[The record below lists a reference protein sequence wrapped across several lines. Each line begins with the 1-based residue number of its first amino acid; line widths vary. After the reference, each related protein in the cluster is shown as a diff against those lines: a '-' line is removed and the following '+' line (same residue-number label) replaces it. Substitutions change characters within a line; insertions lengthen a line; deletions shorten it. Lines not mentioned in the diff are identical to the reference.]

1 MTIPFCLVALL
12 FMILQ
17 GTTSTIIAIPLA
29 TLTVPEDHLR
39 RVQMLRRGFQSLKDA
54 LIDRA
59 DKSRESQFLSGSHRK
74 EMQSLRS
81 AIDAAAAAAAAA
93 AAEQPDTSAAADTTP
108 AGKPSRIGANAS
120 TIIIAADA
128 IFSQLA
134 DGDLRLEEFIGL
146 LKGAGSIAR
155 GVSLLGYSLPAP
167 SLVGWTWITPPRRL
181 TTKSFYCAGVS
192 VSCFC

>member
-81 AIDAAAAAAAAA
+81 AIDAAAAA
-93 AAEQPDTSAAADTTP
+93 EQPDTRAAADTTP